1 MAKPYN
7 LEERTEEFA
16 RDVRSFI
23 RKLKLDLPNIEDAK
37 QVVRSSGSVGANYIE
52 ANENLGT
59 KDFKFRAKISR
70 KEAKESRYWLRLIDC
85 LGDKELDQE
94 RKQLIQE
101 ADELLKILSA
111 IINK

>member
-1 MAKPYN
+1 MAKKHD

-23 RKLKLDLPNIEDAK
+23 RRLKMDVANIEDSK
-37 QVVRSSGSVGANYIE
+37 QVIKSSGSVGANYIE

-70 KEAKESRYWLRLIDC
+70 KEAKETRY
-85 LGDKELDQE
+85 
-94 RKQLIQE
+94 
-101 ADELLKILSA
+101 
-111 IINK
+111 